1 MATNPMQKK
10 SRNAFLLGMLI
21 MLIVAALVVA
31 LLYMKIKN
39 QKQQL
44 DELGKTQKVYVITK
58 NVNSGDVLE
67 LGVNYALKDIQTK
80 AVPTGAI
87 TSATY
92 NTVFDS
98 FKFTDSTGRNIYV
111 HLPDSTDKE
120 TYYYLETPA
129 NKLYRVVY
137 DQVTRENKEQVVS
150 DNINVNDK
158 LYYKADNRNNEI
170 TVKDNAIVAKVNM
183 GANTVLTSNLINRAD
198 QITTNDLRK
207 EEYNVISLPVDLAP
221 GEYIDVRLLLPNGQN
236 YIVTSKKKVT
246 IPVVNGQYLSDT
258 IQMDLTEEEILML
271 SCAIV
276 ENYQMNGSKLY
287 ASRYTEAGMQ
297 DASNKTYQPNDYV
310 INLIKN
316 DSNIVTSAIKGLNS
330 RGIKDIDD
338 AVRNQGNEENIQT
351 KSETS
356 IQSTQ
361 DQRKNYLL
369 SLPVTQ

>member
-1 MATNPMQKK
+1 
-10 SRNAFLLGMLI
+10 
-21 MLIVAALVVA
+21 
-31 LLYMKIKN
+31 
-39 QKQQL
+39 
-44 DELGKTQKVYVITK
+44 
-58 NVNSGDVLE
+58 
-67 LGVNYALKDIQTK
+67 
-80 AVPTGAI
+80 
-87 TSATY
+87 
-92 NTVFDS
+92 
-98 FKFTDSTGRNIYV
+98 
-111 HLPDSTDKE
+111 
-120 TYYYLETPA
+120 
-129 NKLYRVVY
+129 
-137 DQVTRENKEQVVS
+137 
-150 DNINVNDK
+150 
-158 LYYKADNRNNEI
+158 
-170 TVKDNAIVAKVNM
+170 M

-316 DSNIVTSAIKGLNS
+316 DSTIVTSAIKGLNS
-330 RGIKDIDD
+330 RGIRDIDD

>member
-137 DQVTRENKEQVVS
+137 DQATRENKEQVVS

-271 SCAIV
+271 SCAIF

>member
-87 TSATY
+87 TNATY

-111 HLPDSTDKE
+111 HLPDNTDKE

-137 DQVTRENKEQVVS
+137 DQATRENKEQVVS

-207 EEYNVISLPVDLAP
+207 EEYNVISLPVDLKP

-246 IPVVNGQYLSDT
+246 IPVVNDQYVSDT

>member
-87 TSATY
+87 TSTTY

-111 HLPDSTDKE
+111 HLPDNTDKE
-120 TYYYLETPA
+120 TYYYLETPV

-137 DQVTRENKEQVVS
+137 DQATRENKEQVVS

-236 YIVTSKKKVT
+236 YIVTSKKKVS

>member
-67 LGVNYALKDIQTK
+67 LGVNYALKDVQTK
-80 AVPTGAI
+80 VVPTGAI

-137 DQVTRENKEQVVS
+137 DQATRENKEQVVS

>member
-98 FKFTDSTGRNIYV
+98 FKFTDSTGRNI
-111 HLPDSTDKE
+111 
-120 TYYYLETPA
+120 
-129 NKLYRVVY
+129 
-137 DQVTRENKEQVVS
+137 VVS

>member
-87 TSATY
+87 TNVTY

-98 FKFTDSTGRNIYV
+98 FKFTDSTGRNIYL
-111 HLPDSTDKE
+111 HLPDNNDKE

-137 DQVTRENKEQVVS
+137 DQATRENKEQVVS

-170 TVKDNAIVAKVNM
+170 TIKDNAIVAKVNM
-183 GANTVLTSNLINRAD
+183 GENTVLTSSLINRAD

-207 EEYNVISLPVDLAP
+207 EEYNVISLPVDLKP

-236 YIVTSKKKVT
+236 YIVVSKKQVS

-258 IQMDLTEEEILML
+258 IQMNLTEEEILML

-297 DASNKTYQPNDYV
+297 NASNKTYQPNDYV

-316 DSNIVTSAIKGLNS
+316 DSNVLESAIKGLNE
-330 RGIKDIDD
+330 RGTKDIDN
-338 AVRNQGNEENIQT
+338 AVRNQGSEDNIQN
-351 KSETS
+351 KSEES
-356 IQSTQ
+356 IQATQ

>member
-111 HLPDSTDKE
+111 HLPDNTDKE

-137 DQVTRENKEQVVS
+137 DQATRENKEQVVS

-236 YIVTSKKKVT
+236 YIVASKKQVS

-258 IQMDLTEEEILML
+258 IQMNLTEEEILML

>member
-44 DELGKTQKVYVITK
+44 DELGQTQKVYVITK
-58 NVNSGDVLE
+58 NVKSGDVLE
-67 LGVNYALKDIQTK
+67 QGVNYALKDIQTK

-87 TSATY
+87 TSTTY
-92 NTVFDS
+92 STVFDS
-98 FKFTDSTGRNIYV
+98 FKFTDSTGRNIYL
-111 HLPDSTDKE
+111 HLPDNTDKE

-129 NKLYRVVY
+129 NKLYRIVY
-137 DQVTRENKEQVVS
+137 DQATRENKEQVVA

-170 TVKDNAIVAKVNM
+170 TIKDNAIVAKVNM
-183 GANTVLTSNLINRAD
+183 GVNTVLTSNLLNRAD

-236 YIVTSKKKVT
+236 YIVTSKKKVA

-258 IQMDLTEEEILML
+258 IQMNLTEEEILML

-297 DASNKTYQPNDYV
+297 NASNKTYQPNDYV

-316 DSNIVTSAIKGLNS
+316 DSNILASAIKGLNQ

-338 AVRNQGNEENIQT
+338 AVRNQGNEENIQN